1 LQKKNAG
8 ALRMYADGV
17 CSCSFAPLSE
27 AARLRQRIRVILNV
41 PKTYLKQLES
51 PLGSHFTVTGNFN

>member
-17 CSCSFAPLSE
+17 CSCPFAPLSE
-27 AARLRQRIRVILNV
+27 AARLRQRIRVILNM
-41 PKTYLKQLES
+41 PKTYLK
-51 PLGSHFTVTGNFN
+51 